1 MENVQVG
8 LGDLEEKVQDEVP
21 RKDEADVILARINAD
36 LIALSKIAPLVSFL
50 PCQMDRFA
58 DSADGRTWTSSE
70 KMTSTLGCASFSSGI
85 VRWSLKFDVAG
96 TDSFWG
102 LKSASGRECSSL
114 GWNAPKSQTQCFRG
128 FWKQISSRIR
138 QDSIL
143 GTGKGCWMSATS
155 WLRYVIAITTTR
167 RNSLSVCVRACVGVC
182 GVWCL
187 CADCR
192 YRAISCGYAARHQAP
207 PSGS

>member
-114 GWNAPKSQTQCFRG
+114 GWNAPQKPNTMLSWVLETDFFTNKARFYSGDGKRVLDERNLVAEVRHCNNDDTQEQFVGLC
-128 FWKQISSRIR
+128 SCVC
-138 QDSIL
+138 
-143 GTGKGCWMSATS
+143 GC
-155 WLRYVIAITTTR
+155 V
-167 RNSLSVCVRACVGVC
+167 VC
-182 GVWCL
+182 GVYVL
-187 CADCR
+187 TV
-192 YRAISCGYAARHQAP
+192 GTEL
-207 PSGS
+207 